1 MKTIQSHVI
10 WAFSFAILLFTS
22 CGTNRQLTSN
32 RKPADINKLTILK
45 PLTNIQ
51 LIERGNSGS
60 YSQYD
65 SDKVRDNILDL
76 LNQHLPQHVQK
87 TNIKM
92 DTVDNLLFQK
102 EMYDLAAVV
111 EHNQQIKDL
120 VLSDKMLSLLGKYDQ
135 DYVMGVVSFGFTRV
149 KGNYGKQIAKGM
161 VVGIL
166 SLGLYT
172 PIPIK
177 SSSTLICFIVDR
189 KNKNIAF
196 YRKNTGQDKDPT
208 DIKVLE
214 KQINGM
220 LNQYFNAAK

>member
-1 MKTIQSHVI
+1 
-10 WAFSFAILLFTS
+10 
-22 CGTNRQLTSN
+22 
-32 RKPADINKLTILK
+32 
-45 PLTNIQ
+45 
-51 LIERGNSGS
+51 
-60 YSQYD
+60 
-65 SDKVRDNILDL
+65 
-76 LNQHLPQHVQK
+76 
-87 TNIKM
+87 M

-196 YRKNTGQDKDPT
+196 YRKSVKQDNDPT
-208 DIKVLE
+208 DFKVLE

-220 LNQYFNAAK
+220 LSQYFNANK